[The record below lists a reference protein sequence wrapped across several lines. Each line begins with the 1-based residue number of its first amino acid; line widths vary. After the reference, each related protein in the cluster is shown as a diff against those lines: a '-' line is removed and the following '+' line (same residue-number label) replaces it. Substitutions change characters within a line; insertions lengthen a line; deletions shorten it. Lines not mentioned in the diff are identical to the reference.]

1 MFYALAIALCLAV
14 LFIVLAAA
22 SVLCLPAVKL
32 FRHRAGAIAP
42 AHSANLLFAI
52 RMLPLA
58 LASLVTVGFVLPAF
72 VEFEPVTTG
81 ESMSLRLAALA
92 MAGALVLIAMVV
104 RGVRILRAT
113 RLAQNQ
119 WLANSQLLHLPGTP
133 FPIYR
138 VAGRTSL
145 LAVTGFLRPRVFIAQ
160 EILETLSAEEL
171 SAALAHEMAHVR
183 SFDNLRRLLLGITRL
198 PERLTMVRAV
208 DAAWTQA
215 SEVAADQA
223 ALTAGASALDLSSAL
238 VKVGR
243 LSRPALLVGPLA
255 ASHLLP
261 CGSSL
266 EARVMHLQE
275 LLEEG
280 GGNLATPAR
289 RGRLSSQILL
299 FATLAI
305 LGYAIAV
312 PVVLPAIHEILE
324 FLVR

>member
-22 SVLCLPAVKL
+22 SVLCLPAVTL

-81 ESMSLRLAALA
+81 ENMSLRLAALA
-92 MAGALVLIAMVV
+92 MAGALVLIIMLF
-104 RGVRILRAT
+104 RGLRILRAT

-119 WLANSQLLHLPGTP
+119 WLANSELLHLPGTP

-138 VAGRTSL
+138 VAGRASL
-145 LAVTGFLRPRVFIAQ
+145 LAVTGFLRPRVFIAK
-160 EILETLSAEEL
+160 EILEALSIEEL
-171 SAALAHEMAHVR
+171 SAALAHEMAHVK

-198 PERLTMVRAV
+198 PERLTIVRGV

-223 ALTAGASALDLSSAL
+223 ALTAGFSALDLSSAL

-243 LSRPALLVGPLA
+243 LSRPALPMGPLA

-280 GGNLATPAR
+280 GGNLLRPAR
-289 RGRLSSQILL
+289 RGRMSTRILL
-299 FATLAI
+299 FVSLAVV
-305 LGYAIAV
+305 GYAIAV
-312 PVVLPAIHEILE
+312 PAVLPVIHDILE